1 MGYNHFEAPW
11 EGPNLRPFVLT
22 KEIIKDPLL
31 SNHLGHFLC
40 GVWEDVFRNIY
51 KRLFPSRLRGR
62 LGNES
67 LSAIDRPSHRKL
79 FPPLHLG
86 GISITIITSKVTGS
100 LATDGIGAESLFC
113 FTTCI

>member
-40 GVWEDVFRNIY
+40 GVWEDVEIYIKDSSHPVYEGGLETRVFR
-51 KRLFPSRLRGR
+51 RLIGRAIANCSLRCT
-62 LGNES
+62 
-67 LSAIDRPSHRKL
+67 SAVSQ
-79 FPPLHLG
+79 
-86 GISITIITSKVTGS
+86 
-100 LATDGIGAESLFC
+100 
-113 FTTCI
+113 